1 MAETPRQSRAP
12 PAFVLPFDSRRIH
25 DGFIVP
31 HCFLRVKRA
40 ARAVPRRTTFFTARY
55 WFGRFSRPRIE
66 RIFGI
71 GPAARRIWQYRTPG
85 L

>member
-12 PAFVLPFDSRRIH
+12 PAFVLSFDSRRIH

-40 ARAVPRRTTFFTARY
+40 AGAVPRQTTLFTTHR
-55 WFGRFSRPRIE
+55 WSRS
-66 RIFGI
+66 FQ
-71 GPAARRIWQYRTPG
+71 AAADPVNSWNWTQLLGVFDNTAPLG
-85 L
+85 